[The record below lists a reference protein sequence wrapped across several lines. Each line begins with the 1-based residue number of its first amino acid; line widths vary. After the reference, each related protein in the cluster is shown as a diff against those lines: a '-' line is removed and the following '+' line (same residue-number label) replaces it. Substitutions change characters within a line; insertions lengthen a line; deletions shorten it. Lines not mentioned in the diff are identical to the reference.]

1 MVSIGRNLT
10 NLGLVV
16 IAVNSSVPKM
26 LTKLVSTIIMVATNF
41 GQTIPFKLQHFQIC
55 TILTSI
61 VI

>member
-1 MVSIGRNLT
+1 MVSIGRNPT

-41 GQTIPFKLQHFQIC
+41 GQTIPFKRNIFKYAQF
-55 TILTSI
+55 
-61 VI
+61 